1 MPSPKAAMSSSA
13 TPAVPKL
20 ISGPEKEALEQ
31 AIQWRIA
38 ERAYS
43 LFEASGRLNGDD
55 LKHWLQAESEILQ
68 RGLEVR
74 ESGSWLAISGW
85 LPDTATADVEIYLE
99 PHRVLVRVTKSTEVG
114 NPNSETQGLA
124 ERQVFLVQ
132 ELNPEVEPTTASG
145 SVRDQQLTLMVKK
158 RHPVSAAAR
167 GASAGR

>member
-68 RGLEVR
+68 RGLEAR
-74 ESGSWLAISGW
+74 IWELA
-85 LPDTATADVEIYLE
+85 
-99 PHRVLVRVTKSTEVG
+99 G
-114 NPNSETQGLA
+114 NKWM
-124 ERQVFLVQ
+124 
-132 ELNPEVEPTTASG
+132 ASG
-145 SVRDQQLTLMVKK
+145 HGNRRCGDIFRTPPCLGESDKE
-158 RHPVSAAAR
+158 HR
-167 GASAGR
+167 GRKSEL